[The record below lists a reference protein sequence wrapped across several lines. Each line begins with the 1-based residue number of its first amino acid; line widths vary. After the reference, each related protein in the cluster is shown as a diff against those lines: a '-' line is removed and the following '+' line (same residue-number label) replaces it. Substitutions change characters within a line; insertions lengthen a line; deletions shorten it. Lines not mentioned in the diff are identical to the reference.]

1 MQHLRKGRK
10 FKRVRSQRKALH
22 KALLGNFILHEKM
35 QTTEAKA
42 KEVKILI
49 DRIINKAK
57 KIQDPEKKVAVIRD
71 LRTNLSAV
79 VVKKLSGD
87 FTNRFSGRTS
97 GYARVIK
104 LAPRK
109 SDNARMAMIEFVD
122 QPQHHKGV

>member
-10 FKRVRSQRKALH
+10 FKRVRSQRKALL

-35 QTTEAKA
+35 HTTEAKA

-57 KIQDPEKKVAVIRD
+57 KIQDAEKKVAVIRD
-71 LRTNLSAV
+71 LRTRLSSI
-79 VVKKLSGD
+79 VVKKLSRKD
-87 FTNRFSGRTS
+87 FIERFSGRVS

-109 SDNARMAMIEFVD
+109 SDNARVAMIEFVD
-122 QPQHHKGV
+122 

>member
-1 MQHLRKGRK
+1 MQHQRRGRK
-10 FKRVRSQRKALH
+10 FKRVRSQRKALL
-22 KALLGNFILHEKM
+22 KALIGNFILHEKM
-35 QTTEAKA
+35 ETTEAKA

-57 KIQDPEKKVAVIRD
+57 KIQDAEKKVAVIRD
-71 LRTNLSAV
+71 LRTKLSSV
-79 VVKKLSGD
+79 VVKKLSGED
-87 FTNRFSGRTS
+87 FIKRFSKRDS

-122 QPQHHKGV
+122 

>member
-10 FKRVRSQRKALH
+10 FKRVRSQRKALL

-35 QTTEAKA
+35 ETTEAKA

-57 KIQDPEKKVAVIRD
+57 KIKDPEKQVAVIRD
-71 LRTNLSAV
+71 LRTNLSLV

-87 FTNRFSGRTS
+87 FTDRFAKRTS

-109 SDNARMAMIEFVD
+109 SDNARMAIVEFVD
-122 QPQHHKGV
+122 